1 KEKRSAFF
9 SEPPF
14 APPANVDVS
23 TVRSLTFSASLS
35 LAAAAVSTFINEQS
49 DFLMAPLPI
58 ADVGISETSPLI
70 FPYYATGGGWQ
81 TEIRLVNPTD
91 SPLSGVAQFY
101 ESANALGPKGLLTNR
116 ELEQRIGS
124 VYEHARLATLNSG
137 AAKPPDDFG
146 PSAEEMLRSIIE
158 NNHKSFLSAA
168 DRFSK
173 ACKSESF

>member
-1 KEKRSAFF
+1 VVVRWAVFFLQHTPPSDTQARGPLFFPAPTAQTNTPATIACADFQKTMKE
-9 SEPPF
+9 
-14 APPANVDVS
+14 VS
-23 TVRSLTFSASLS
+23 K
-35 LAAAAVSTFINEQS
+35 
-49 DFLMAPLPI
+49 
-58 ADVGISETSPLI
+58 
-70 FPYYATGGGWQ
+70 
-81 TEIRLVNPTD
+81 
-91 SPLSGVAQFY
+91 
-101 ESANALGPKGLLTNR
+101 ESLTNR

-173 ACKSESF
+173 ACKSLSF

>member
-1 KEKRSAFF
+1 MRTGSIKCLALMGVVLSSCNHPSGTQVTEARIVVVPAAQANTPAAIACADFQKTMKE
-9 SEPPF
+9 
-14 APPANVDVS
+14 VS
-23 TVRSLTFSASLS
+23 
-35 LAAAAVSTFINEQS
+35 
-49 DFLMAPLPI
+49 
-58 ADVGISETSPLI
+58 
-70 FPYYATGGGWQ
+70 
-81 TEIRLVNPTD
+81 
-91 SPLSGVAQFY
+91 
-101 ESANALGPKGLLTNR
+101 KGSLTNR

-173 ACKSESF
+173 ACKSLSF